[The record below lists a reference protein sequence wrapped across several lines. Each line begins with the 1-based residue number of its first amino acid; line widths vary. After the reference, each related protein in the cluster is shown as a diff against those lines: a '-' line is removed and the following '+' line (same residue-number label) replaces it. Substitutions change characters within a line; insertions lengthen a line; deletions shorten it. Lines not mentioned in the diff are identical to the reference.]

1 MGMEMQCYAMLYYS
15 MLKYTALS
23 EKCEYWLVSPVYMK
37 ICVRKMYLKEVDILQ
52 RIALLPKSS
61 FATNSKEQP

>member
-1 MGMEMQCYAMLYYS
+1 MNNGDGNAMLCYALLYYS

-23 EKCEYWLVSPVYMK
+23 EKCENELVSSVYMK

-52 RIALLPKSS
+52 RIALLPKS
-61 FATNSKEQP
+61 TLCH